1 MRFVWGLL
9 VSLLLVTGLSACAS
23 SDDEWTRNRGPSRE
37 AAERADDK
45 EAECK
50 DYWLFDYEEED
61 KSGNR
66 AEQKAFALEHND
78 DDAEVEA
85 CENLLET
92 IDWESLGDAQRA
104 FSALE
109 ESGNLVI
116 ENVSK
121 SVTLPTKSKVPST
134 YENDVGGPWNNAVK
148 SLTPDD
154 FYLDQHFMVHGICDA
169 RSQEAI
175 VFFFDPHFV
184 GSTGYEST
192 AGNEYQKVWPGGSA
206 TTERSL
212 PAPRFKFPLMGGIE
226 QQESLGIKIIDKGS
240 QTVIGAALIEVFV
253 TQEISEI
260 QTLVGDEAS
269 TETWYVCNFDLRIN
283 RTYKKSEKPDTEKAK
298 FYANSFQHDFVLTE
312 GDNSQSNY
320 GTDLGKNLGGGVS
333 SDIQCSQFPAR
344 RAHVGLGMIAIGIG
358 AGDFYP
364 IDQIIESTMTTETG
378 IVSTIQEIV
387 DGDWK
392 GPLPPHKFFYAFP
405 DDPSNK
411 GEILWA
417 NTDIVGEP
425 FYRTYAH
432 IETDLSV
439 DPTNDNFEC
448 SVRFDSLE
456 IWYPMNN
463 YGQKYEWPSKN
474 Q

>member
-1 MRFVWGLL
+1 M
-9 VSLLLVTGLSACAS
+9 GLSACTY
-23 SDDEWTRNRGPSRE
+23 SDGEWSRNRAPSRE

-50 DYWLFDYEEED
+50 DFYVFEYDEED
-61 KSGNR
+61 NAGNR
-66 AEQKAFALEHND
+66 SDRVVFALEHDD
-78 DDAEVEA
+78 DDAEVEE

-104 FSALE
+104 FNALE

-116 ENVSK
+116 EKVSK
-121 SVTLPTKSKVPST
+121 SVTLPRKSQVPKTST
-134 YENDVGGPWNNAVK
+134 HDVGDPWNNAVK

-192 AGNEYQKVWPGGSA
+192 AGNEYQKVWSGGSV

-283 RTYKKSEKPDTEKAK
+283 RTYKKSEKPDTEKAE
-298 FYANSFQHDFVLTE
+298 FRANSFQHDFVLTE

-320 GTDLGKNLGGGVS
+320 GQDLGKNWGGGVG
-333 SDIQCSQFPAR
+333 SDIKCTQSPAR
-344 RAHVGLGMIAIGIG
+344 RAHVGLGMISIMIG

-378 IVSTIQEIV
+378 IVSTSQEIV
-387 DGDWK
+387 DDDWEA
-392 GPLPPHKFFYAFP
+392 PLPPHKFFYAFP

-425 FYRTYAH
+425 FYRIYAH

-463 YGQKYEWPSKN
+463 PFQKLEWPSKN

>member
-1 MRFVWGLL
+1 M
-9 VSLLLVTGLSACAS
+9 GLSACTY
-23 SDDEWTRNRGPSRE
+23 SDGEWSRNRAPSRE

-50 DYWLFDYEEED
+50 DPYVFEYDEED
-61 KSGNR
+61 NAGNR
-66 AEQKAFALEHND
+66 SDRVVFALEHDD
-78 DDAEVEA
+78 DDAEVEE

-104 FSALE
+104 FNALE
-109 ESGNLVI
+109 ESGHLVI
-116 ENVSK
+116 EKVSK

-134 YENDVGGPWNNAVK
+134 YKNDVGDPWNNAVK

-192 AGNEYQKVWPGGSA
+192 AGNEYQKVWSGGSV

-253 TQEISEI
+253 TQEISEV
-260 QTLVGDEAS
+260 QTLVGDTA
-269 TETWYVCNFDLRIN
+269 TAETWYVCNFDLRIN
-283 RTYKKSEKPDTEKAK
+283 RTYEKSEKPDIEKVK
-298 FYANSFQHDFVLTE
+298 FKAMSFQHDFVLTE
-312 GDNSQSNY
+312 DDDSQSNF
-320 GTDLGKNLGGGVS
+320 GSDLGHGVPGAA
-333 SDIQCSQFPAR
+333 SDIECTQSPAR
-344 RAHVGLGMIAIGIG
+344 RAHVGLGMISITIG

-364 IDQIIESTMTTETG
+364 IDQILESTMTTATG
-378 IVSTIQEIV
+378 IVSTSQEIV
-387 DGDWK
+387 DDDWK
-392 GPLPPHKFFYAFP
+392 QPFPPHKFFYAFP

-463 YGQKYEWPSKN
+463 PFQKLEWPSKN